1 MLTDTIYLKKITGM
15 TDHSPLMYD
24 AKWRENN
31 PHFRVIKARPYD
43 IENIEVEIAILR
55 DIEDY
60 DYAYIRPSE
69 YPYPD
74 GSVLPRVYK
83 IRSIRQGPTTRTNA
97 TAGFQPVPAGSCI
110 LSLEL
115 DALATWYVNS
125 EGEGQQALYGIW
137 ERTPTRKVMQP
148 FQIRPAQMVRDTVVN
163 LPRMTETVTVA
174 HPNSVIAGPYPIVF
188 VKITGLINNI
198 ITTLYFV
205 VPVDDDLV
213 GPYASGLGIGGGTTG
228 VYPSL
233 FMIMNFT
240 GEITGMSSSEII
252 DVSVSQYC
260 PFEYTIGT
268 YANHSTVHLEGL
280 TVWGNQY
287 DITWQGTS
295 YQGSVNG
302 FVDNTPVGA
311 SRSESVTRLVTTG
324 EPGICQIAVK
334 NAEGNIIHAID
345 PRFSEWDAVNSVWIL
360 NMTYTCY
367 ITTSAII
374 SRLTMPDGSTVEW
387 SEGHLPYTSNKWN
400 DYVLTERSYDREM
413 NMIQRDKAQYDLAT
427 GALASLAN
435 GAFAAS
441 FSKGAA
447 VGTAGLSVVGGIFDY
462 LGGEMVRDRQQDA
475 KDALMKATPNS
486 IYSDAYGVGYLIK
499 MLAGEHNA
507 IVVMKP
513 QGVTDSEVTSY
524 LQNHGYPVDG
534 YYGSVTSAEIATAEI
549 GFIQCSR
556 LTTALVK
563 STAGV
568 WFRAL
573 DKQLRDGAAFRVYT

>member
-1 MLTDTIYLKKITGM
+1 MLTDVIYLKKIPGL
-15 TDHSPLMYD
+15 TDHSPLMD
-24 AKWRENN
+24 ASKWKENN
-31 PHFRVIKARPYD
+31 TAFRVIKARPYD
-43 IENIEVEIAILR
+43 IENIELEIGVLK

-60 DYAYIRPSE
+60 DYAYIQPNG
-69 YPYPD
+69 YPHPPD
-74 GSVLPRVYK
+74 GSVIPRVYK
-83 IRSIRQGPTTRTNA
+83 IKAVRQGPTTRSIGTSPFPSA
-97 TAGFQPVPAGSCI
+97 PAGTCI

-115 DALATWYVNS
+115 DALATWYVNRQGS
-125 EGEGQQALYGIW
+125 QTMYGIW
-137 ERTPTRKVMQP
+137 ERAPSRKVVEP
-148 FQIRPAQMVRDTVVN
+148 FQIRPAQMIRDTTVN

-174 HPNSVIAGPYPIVF
+174 HPGSVLAGPYPIVF
-188 VKITGLINNI
+188 VKITGILNNI

-213 GPYASGLGIGGGTTG
+213 GPYASGLGTGVGTG

-240 GEITGMSSSEII
+240 GEITGISGNSII
-252 DVSVSQYC
+252 DVSVSQCC
-260 PFEYTIGT
+260 PFEYTMGT
-268 YANHSTVHLEGL
+268 YDNHSTVKLEGL
-280 TVWGNQY
+280 TSWGNQY
-287 DITWQGTS
+287 DITWQGQS
-295 YQGSVNG
+295 YQGSVQG
-302 FVDNTPVGA
+302 FVDNSPVGA
-311 SRSESVTRLVTTG
+311 SKSESIARLVTAG

-367 ITTSAII
+367 ITTSAIV
-374 SRLTMPDGSTVEW
+374 SRLTMSDGSSIEW
-387 SEGHLPYTSNKWN
+387 SEGHLPYSSNRWN

-475 KDALMKATPNS
+475 KDALMKATPNTV
-486 IYSDAYGVGYLIK
+486 YSDAYGVGYLIK

-513 QGVTDSEVTSY
+513 QGVTDGEVTSY

-534 YYGSVTSAEIATAEI
+534 YYGSVSSAEIATAEI
-549 GFIQCSR
+549 GYIRCR
-556 LTTALVK
+556 KLTTALVN
-563 STAGV
+563 SNAGV

-573 DKQLRDGAAFRVYT
+573 DKQLRNGVAFRVYT

>member
-1 MLTDTIYLKKITGM
+1 MLTDVIYLKKIPGL
-15 TDHSPLMYD
+15 TDHSPLMD
-24 AKWRENN
+24 ASEWKKNN
-31 PHFRVIKARPYD
+31 NAFRVIKARPYD
-43 IENIEVEIAILR
+43 IENIELEIGGLK

-60 DYAYIRPSE
+60 DYAYIKPSE

-74 GSVLPRVYK
+74 GSVIPRVYK
-83 IRSIRQGPTTRTNA
+83 IKAVRQGPTTRNIDTSP
-97 TAGFQPVPAGSCI
+97 FPSIPAGTCI

-115 DALATWYVNS
+115 DALATWYVNRQGS
-125 EGEGQQALYGIW
+125 QTMYGIW
-137 ERTPTRKVMQP
+137 ERAPSRKVVEP
-148 FQIRPAQMVRDTVVN
+148 FQIRPAQMIRDTTVN

-174 HPNSVIAGPYPIVF
+174 HPRSVLAGPYPIVF
-188 VKITGLINNI
+188 VKITGIHNNI

-213 GPYASGLGIGGGTTG
+213 GPYASGLGTGVGTG

-240 GEITGMSSSEII
+240 GEITGISGNSII

-260 PFEYTIGT
+260 PFEYTMGT
-268 YANHSTVHLEGL
+268 HDNHSTVKLEGL
-280 TVWGNQY
+280 TSWGHQY
-287 DITWQGTS
+287 DITWQGQS
-295 YQGSVNG
+295 YQGSVQG
-302 FVDNTPVGA
+302 FVDNSPVGA
-311 SRSESVTRLVTTG
+311 SKSESITRLVTAG

-367 ITTSAII
+367 ITTSAIV
-374 SRLTMPDGSTVEW
+374 SKLTMSDGSSIEW
-387 SEGHLPYTSNKWN
+387 SEGHLPYSSNRWN
-400 DYVLTERSYDREM
+400 DYVQTERSYDREM

-475 KDALMKATPNS
+475 KDALMKATPNT

-513 QGVTDSEVTSY
+513 QGITDSEVTSY

-534 YYGSVTSAEIATAEI
+534 YYGSVSSAEIATAEI
-549 GFIQCSR
+549 GYIRCR
-556 LTTALVK
+556 KLTTALVN
-563 STAGV
+563 SNAGV

-573 DKQLRDGAAFRVYT
+573 DKQLRNGVAFRVYT